1 MAPAATGLSGFN
13 RSPTYAKSGAP
24 YKKTEMVRSSAAAF
38 GPDAIECVTV
48 MADYIYETFGR
59 FPGTVPA
66 IFTLMYLQ
74 AHKLDTGFYDT
85 HFAPGAY
92 LRTHA
97 EYARNWE

>member
-48 MADYIYETFGR
+48 TADYIYETFGR

-66 IFTLMYLQ
+66 IFTLIYLQ
-74 AHKLDTGFYDT
+74 AHKLDTGFSDT